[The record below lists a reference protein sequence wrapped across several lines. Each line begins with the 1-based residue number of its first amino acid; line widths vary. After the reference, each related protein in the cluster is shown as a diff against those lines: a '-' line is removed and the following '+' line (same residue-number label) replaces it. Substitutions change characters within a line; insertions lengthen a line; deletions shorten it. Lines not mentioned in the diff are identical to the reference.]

1 MMFALRDKI
10 SAYLVVLLVLLT
22 SFTGARAVEVK
33 AIRFGVDPPLTR
45 LVLDLSAKTTF
56 EAEVASDPWRLTVDL
71 PRLDWRVAEHPQS
84 RPKGLIG
91 GYRYGQLDGQHS
103 RVVLDATG
111 PFRVASSRV
120 IEPQKL
126 GGDWRLVLDLAP
138 IEPLRSAALPPPVP
152 RPAAVVARAAAP
164 LAIEPAAPPVVVAA
178 LPLPLPKPAAAP
190 DASADLP
197 GPRRPVV
204 VIDAGHGGV
213 DPGAIGV
220 GGVFEKTVTLAMA
233 KALHEALETGG
244 RFKVVL
250 TRDDDELIALRERI
264 ERARRANGDLFVSL
278 HADSIGLPEHR
289 GASVYTLSE
298 DASDAEAARLAAKEN
313 KADIIVGADLSE
325 EDPQVASILIDLVQR
340 DTNNRS
346 IALADTLIAS
356 LREVTPLVRRSR
368 RYAGF
373 VVLKA
378 PDVPS
383 VLIELGYLSNAKDA
397 RNLRDPAYRARLAD
411 VIAAAIERYFQQLE
425 ATL

>member
-1 MMFALRDKI
+1 MFALRDKT
-10 SAYLVVLLVLLT
+10 SACLTALLVLLA
-22 SFTGARAVEVK
+22 SFTGARAIEVK
-33 AIRFGVDPPLTR
+33 GIRFGVNPPLTR
-45 LVLDLSAKTTF
+45 LVLDVSAETTF
-56 EAEVASDPWRLTVDL
+56 KAEVASDPWRLTVDL

-111 PFRVASSRV
+111 PFRIDSRRV
-120 IEPQKL
+120 IEPDRP

-138 IEPLRSAALPPPVP
+138 IEPVRAVAVPPPVP
-152 RPAAVVARAAAP
+152 RPAVVARTAASS
-164 LAIEPAAPPVVVAA
+164 AIEPAAPPVVVAA

-190 DASADLP
+190 GMGADLP

-233 KALHEALETGG
+233 KALRKALEAGG

-264 ERARRANGDLFVSL
+264 GRARRANGDLFVSL
-278 HADSIGLPEHR
+278 HADSIGIPQHR

-346 IALADTLIAS
+346 IALADALVAS
-356 LREVTPLVRRSR
+356 LREVTPLVKRSR

-383 VLIELGYLSNAKDA
+383 VLVELGYLSNAKDA
-397 RNLRDPAYRARLAD
+397 RNLRDPAYRARLAE
-411 VIAAAIERYFQQLE
+411 VIAAAIGRYFQQLE